1 MLSVED
7 FFFWFCFFVLQT
19 VVTVPFKVPLVAVT
33 ISAHLKLRGSGRGF
47 SKKAVMTSLPFWIQ
61 PQAELLPSTFLPSL
75 IVSYPTLSSESWTIM
90 KSPSLDALGTYPARS
105 WTESTVKK
113 ATRSS
118 VNQGLNELS

>member
-1 MLSVED
+1 
-7 FFFWFCFFVLQT
+7 
-19 VVTVPFKVPLVAVT
+19 
-33 ISAHLKLRGSGRGF
+33 
-47 SKKAVMTSLPFWIQ
+47 MTSLPFWIQ
-61 PQAELLPSTFLPSL
+61 PQAELLPSTCLPSL

-118 VNQGLNELS
+118 VNQGLNELSWFLNIKSVLWAAEWDQTWPKVVLTLLIGT